1 MKNRSTTHRQLPEA
15 VEIELIRS
23 VFHAFVPALVMT
35 LCFLAAGV
43 EIYLRTRDPILL
55 ALLIGGMVAS
65 VARLSL
71 VFSSR
76 EIHSKSLTIT
86 RARLL
91 EFRFT
96 LAYLAFALFLGMF
109 GARALLTDSAEI
121 HMLVMCLLFS
131 YCAGVAVG
139 MGLRLRIALPAM
151 FVTLGPA
158 VCVAMINETTIYRIT
173 GALVAAILLSGSQSL
188 RNKHQRS
195 VQDIGLR
202 LTFSNLARKDPLT
215 ALPNRIAMREWYDE
229 RMVVNNGAR
238 LMAVHYLDLNGFK
251 PVNDSHGH
259 PVGDALLTA
268 VGKRIARTIR
278 DSDIVARLGGDEF
291 AVIQY
296 DIKNAD
302 EAAQLAARITDAIC
316 SPFRIGH
323 LTINIS
329 AGLGYVVAKGQEED
343 LDHLLNLA
351 DQALYTSKRQGEV
364 SQYDAVETITK
375 RVA

>member
-1 MKNRSTTHRQLPEA
+1 M
-15 VEIELIRS
+15 
-23 VFHAFVPALVMT
+23 
-35 LCFLAAGV
+35 
-43 EIYLRTRDPILL
+43 
-55 ALLIGGMVAS
+55 
-65 VARLSL
+65 
-71 VFSSR
+71 
-76 EIHSKSLTIT
+76 
-86 RARLL
+86 
-91 EFRFT
+91 
-96 LAYLAFALFLGMF
+96 
-109 GARALLTDSAEI
+109 
-121 HMLVMCLLFS
+121 
-131 YCAGVAVG
+131 
-139 MGLRLRIALPAM
+139 
-151 FVTLGPA
+151 
-158 VCVAMINETTIYRIT
+158 
-173 GALVAAILLSGSQSL
+173 

-215 ALPNRIAMREWYDE
+215 ALPNRIAMRERYDE

-351 DQALYTSKRQGEV
+351 DQALYTSKRQGEI

>member
-351 DQALYTSKRQGEV
+351 DQALYTSKRQGEI